1 MGATQLHRA
10 STPGDPTP
18 SPVLDRYLIHVHTHK
33 HTGIYTYTQIKS
45 NLNNNNNKLRVSKMA
60 LWERAPA
67 TKADDLSWVSGTH
80 MVRGESNIPHA
91 VL

>member
-18 SPVLDRYLIHVHTHK
+18 SPDLDRYLIHVRTHK
-33 HTGIYTYTQIKS
+33 HTGIYTYTQIKW
-45 NLNNNNNKLRVSKMA
+45 NLNNNNNKLRVSKTA

-67 TKADDLSWVSGTH
+67 TKANDLSWMSGTH
-80 MVRGESNIPHA
+80 MVRRENNIPQA